1 LNFLVFSGVVALG
14 FSLLW
19 GAQSIALWMTGAP
32 LAWPLRYET
41 SDPRVKMTTRVM
53 THVLWLIIIFGTP
66 LALGSSPQA
75 WFHQEFPTPIPWRD
89 IIVAFWIMLLPIW
102 LMYALGLAVGWMR
115 IQPKHDAA
123 TRRIKLLKRFLGP
136 LPLAT
141 LEEAVFRG
149 VLMEQMLRSLPEGRG
164 YAALAIV
171 ASSAIFAATHFIKTP
186 APDRSIWQPAWGLF
200 LVGCLFGLAYVLG
213 GRSLWLPIAMHTAA
227 VFGIEVMKLY
237 VASEGPPWI
246 IGYSEFPQCGLLG
259 SVAIPAMAIALVLLV

>member
-1 LNFLVFSGVVALG
+1 
-14 FSLLW
+14 
-19 GAQSIALWMTGAP
+19 MTGAP

-123 TRRIKLLKRFLGP
+123 TRRIEKLKRFLRP
-136 LPLAT
+136 LPVAPPELAD
-141 LEEAVFRG
+141 FR
-149 VLMEQMLRSLPEGRG
+149 
-164 YAALAIV
+164 A
-171 ASSAIFAATHFIKTP
+171 
-186 APDRSIWQPAWGLF
+186 
-200 LVGCLFGLAYVLG
+200 
-213 GRSLWLPIAMHTAA
+213 
-227 VFGIEVMKLY
+227 
-237 VASEGPPWI
+237 
-246 IGYSEFPQCGLLG
+246 
-259 SVAIPAMAIALVLLV
+259 